1 MSSKEM
7 GFLNPNY
14 PLFGESGGAFQ
25 LGRDVIATTLVQIKL
40 VGLSIGES
48 GGATCAETQRRE
60 ERKGLSLASVHRVIN
75 TYTQNVYFN

>member
-14 PLFGESGGAFQ
+14 PHPGESGGAVQ

-40 VGLSIGES
+40 VGLS
-48 GGATCAETQRRE
+48 
-60 ERKGLSLASVHRVIN
+60 N
-75 TYTQNVYFN
+75 W